1 MEGSQNLYLTI
12 ERELQQ
18 YGEELFQ
25 NKRGGIVAIEPK
37 TGEVLALVSAPSYD
51 PNILVGRKRSKNF
64 RKLVLDTIGK
74 PLFDR
79 GLQAQYAPGSPFKAL
94 NALVALQEKVIDT
107 ETE

>member
-1 MEGSQNLYLTI
+1 MEGSQKPYLTI

-51 PNILVGRKRSKNF
+51 PNIPVEETIQKFSKTGVG
-64 RKLVLDTIGK
+64 
-74 PLFDR
+74 
-79 GLQAQYAPGSPFKAL
+79 YH
-94 NALVALQEKVIDT
+94 
-107 ETE
+107 